1 MKKLLVLMLVLGLT
15 SVASAR
21 NTGMAIQLSI
31 DGVPAPDEIT
41 LMESDWVMLDIM
53 AADGYALDSMEL
65 DLEVVGPG
73 HIELDPQNVTVPTD
87 IIVAPFESWSLV
99 VDGVT
104 EKGIGAIVGMTFD
117 PAGLG
122 GQLVNYILFHC
133 DGLGDVT
140 ITITDAGANNDPVN
154 GDISQ
159 EMMGSIIIHQIP
171 EPTTVMLLGL
181 GSLFLLRRRK

>member
-1 MKKLLVLMLVLGLT
+1 MKKLLVLMLVLCLA

-31 DGVPAPDEIT
+31 DGQVAPDEIT
-41 LMESDWVMLDIM
+41 IAISDWIELDIM
-53 AADGYALDSMEL
+53 MADGYALDAMEL
-65 DLEVVGPG
+65 DLEIVGPG
-73 HIELDPQNVTVPTD
+73 HIELGVEVPTD
-87 IIVAPFESWSLV
+87 IIVAPFEAWSLV

-104 EKGIGAIVGMTFD
+104 DKGIAAIVGMTFSPD
-117 PAGLG
+117 GFG
-122 GQLVNYILFHC
+122 GVLVRHIMFHC
-133 DGLGDVT
+133 DDYGDVT
-140 ITITDAGANNDPVN
+140 VTITSAGTNNDPVN
-154 GDISQ
+154 GPIGP

>member
-15 SVASAR
+15 SVASAV

-41 LMESDWVMLDIM
+41 LMESDWITLDIM
-53 AADGYALDSMEL
+53 AADGWALDSMEL
-65 DLEVVGPG
+65 DLEIVGPG
-73 HIELDPQNVTVPTD
+73 HIELDPQNVVEPTD
-87 IIVAPFESWSLV
+87 IIVGAFESWSLV
-99 VDGVT
+99 VQGVT
-104 EKGIGAIVGMTFD
+104 EKGIASIVGMTFGD
-117 PAGLG
+117 GIPGT
-122 GQLVNYILFHC
+122 LVNYVLFHC
-133 DGLGDVT
+133 DGLGDVI
-140 ITITDAGANNDPVN
+140 ITITDAGANNDPTR